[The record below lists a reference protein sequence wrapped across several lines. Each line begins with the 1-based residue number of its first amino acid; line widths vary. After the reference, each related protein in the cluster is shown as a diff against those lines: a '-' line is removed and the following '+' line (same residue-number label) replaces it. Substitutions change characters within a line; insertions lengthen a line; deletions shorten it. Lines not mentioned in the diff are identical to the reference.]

1 MGVNIAE
8 LLPKKEIELE
18 DLKNKKIAIDASQ
31 MLYQFL
37 SSIRQPDGTLLM
49 DSKGNVTSH
58 LMGLS
63 TRITNLM
70 AKNVNLVFIFDGKSP
85 KLKFKEQEGR
95 AIRKIKAKEKLEKA
109 TREENIQDMYK
120 YSQQTSR
127 LNEQIIKE
135 SKEFIKALGLPVIQS
150 PSEAD
155 AQAAFMCERKDV
167 YAVASSDSDALIH
180 GSPRLIRSLTLS
192 TKRKLSSGIYVP
204 VKPELIELK
213 EVLQEL
219 NLKQDQLIALAILV
233 GTDYNPGGVKGIGP
247 KTALKLI
254 HEYKD
259 FGTLFKELKV
269 DFSWKRIFAIYKSM
283 AVMKNYQLNFKEP
296 DFEKVKKILV
306 DEHDFNEER
315 VDKLL
320 LKLKKEQELKKQKS
334 LADF

>member
-37 SSIRQPDGTLLM
+37 SSIRQPDGTHLM

-204 VKPELIELK
+204 VKTELIELK

-254 HEYKD
+254 HQYKD
-259 FGTLFKELKV
+259 FDTLFKELKV